1 MPVVCPRPRLGAA
14 FVLRALLTA
23 VFSILVGSCGS
34 TTYYNGTPVVVMTA
48 TNSHF
53 SSFIVSIDAI
63 TLTRNDG
70 NIFNALALAE
80 QADLTQVVNLS
91 QMLEAPAIPTGT
103 YNQGTITLDFGVS
116 SINYDAFGQSVPLT
130 PLDNTGALLTS
141 VTLTFNF
148 DPNHPL
154 VVNYQAG
161 VNLGLEFDLAASTI
175 VNAAA
180 GTMNFTPMVVA
191 STLVANNNPVFI
203 RGLFLIAQPSSNNF
217 ILNTVPLHDNNPY
230 GATFGAATIAVD
242 ANTVYDLNGTIYT
255 GSAGLNLLTTLPLNA
270 LVGAQGTF
278 SDISQVTPVLHATQI
293 YAGNSLEGPGV
304 DHLVGTVSA
313 RSADTLTLHNASV
326 IPRGGAAN
334 GLGQTFIDTATVTLG
349 SSTIINIDGSTAAG
363 TSNLAI
369 SVGQQVEAIGQ
380 VTADS
385 TTGVVTG
392 LDATQGEVRLQS
404 TRLWGTLLSATPGNL
419 QLALA
424 GIGVS
429 YTPAFNFAG
438 TGVSSASDANPSS
451 YAINTGTLDESA
463 TPGSTLLQVDGMA
476 TPFGAAPPDFNASAV
491 TPPAQI
497 DSLLQV
503 EWLAGTVTPFV
514 SSNASGLLVD
524 LSNTSLTSATIDTG
538 PYSVDVHLLGA
549 MPLIVPDTTN
559 GTNYAIGAGGQTIM
573 NTFTTFSGL
582 VTQIG
587 TELSASHNLHKLVAV
602 GHYDPSTN
610 SFIAKR
616 IDIAEL

>member
-23 VFSILVGSCGS
+23 VFSILVGSCGG

-48 TNSHF
+48 TNNHF

-63 TLTRNDG
+63 TLTRSDG
-70 NIFNALALAE
+70 NVFNALALAE
-80 QADLTQVVNLS
+80 QADLTHVVDLS

-103 YNQGTITLDFGVS
+103 YNQGTITLDFS
-116 SINYDAFGQSVPLT
+116 TASINYDVNGQSVALT
-130 PLDNTGALLTS
+130 PLDNSGAAVTT

-148 DPNHPL
+148 DPSHPL
-154 VVNYQAG
+154 VVNYQQG

-191 STLVANNNPVFI
+191 STLIANNNPVFV
-203 RGLFLIAQPSSNNF
+203 RGLFLIAQPSSNDF

-242 ANTVYDLNGTIYT
+242 SNTVYDLNGVIYT
-255 GSAGLNLLTTLPLNA
+255 GSTGLNLLTTLPLNA

-293 YAGNSLEGPGV
+293 YAGNSLEGPAV
-304 DHLVGTVSA
+304 DHFVGTVSA
-313 RSADTLTLHNASV
+313 RSGDTLTLHNVSV

-334 GLGQTFIDTATVTLG
+334 GVGQTFLANAPVTMG
-349 SSTIINIDGSTAAG
+349 ASTIINTDGSTTAG
-363 TSNLAI
+363 ASNLAI

-380 VTADS
+380 VTTDA
-385 TTGVVTG
+385 TTGAVTG
-392 LDATQGEVRLQS
+392 LDVTQGEVRLQS
-404 TRLWGTLLSATPGNL
+404 TRLWGTLLSAAPGNL

-429 YTPAFNFAG
+429 YTSAFTFTG
-438 TGVSSASDANPSS
+438 TGASVDANPSN
-451 YAINTGTLDESA
+451 YAVNTGTLDESA
-463 TPGSTLLQVDGMA
+463 VPANTVLQVDGLV
-476 TPFGAAPPDFNASAV
+476 TPFGSAPPDFNASAV
-491 TPPAQI
+491 TTPASI

-503 EWLAGTVTPFV
+503 EWPAGTLSPFV
-514 SSNASGLLVD
+514 SSSTSGLLVD
-524 LSNTSLTSATIDTG
+524 LSNANLTSATIDTG
-538 PYSVDVHLLGA
+538 PYSVDVHTLGS

-559 GTNYAIGAGGQTIM
+559 GTNYAIGAGGAAIM
-573 NTFTTFSGL
+573 NTFVSFSGL
-582 VTQIG
+582 VSQIS
-587 TELSASHNLHKLVAV
+587 TELGASHNLHKLVAV

-610 SFIAKR
+610 TFIAKR

>member
-23 VFSILVGSCGS
+23 LFSILVGSCGS

-53 SSFIVSIDAI
+53 SSFIVSIDSI

-70 NIFNALALAE
+70 NAFNALALAE

-103 YNQGTITLDFGVS
+103 YNQGTITLDFTTS
-116 SINYDAFGQSVPLT
+116 SINYDVNGQSVPLT
-130 PLDNTGALLTS
+130 ALDNTGTAVST

-154 VVNYQAG
+154 VVNYQQG

-191 STLVANNNPVFI
+191 STLIANNNPVFI
-203 RGLFLIAQPSSNNF
+203 RGLFLIAQPSSNDF

-242 ANTVYDLNGTIYT
+242 ANTVYDLNGVLYT
-255 GSAGLNLLTTLPLNA
+255 GSTGLNLLTTLPLNA

-278 SDISQVTPVLHATQI
+278 SDISKVTPVLHATQI
-293 YAGNSLEGPGV
+293 YAGNSLEGPAV
-304 DHLVGTVSA
+304 DHFVGTVSA
-313 RSADTLTLHNASV
+313 RSGNTLTMHNVSV

-334 GLGQTFIDTATVTLG
+334 GVGQTFLASAPVTMG
-349 SSTIINIDGSTAAG
+349 ASTIINTDGSATAGA
-363 TSNLAI
+363 SNLAI

-380 VTADS
+380 VTTDATS
-385 TTGVVTG
+385 GAVTG
-392 LDATQGEVRLQS
+392 LDVTQGEVRLQS
-404 TRLWGTLLSATPGNL
+404 TRLWGGLLSATPGNL
-419 QLALA
+419 QLGLA

-429 YTPAFNFAG
+429 YASAYTFTG
-438 TGVSSASDANPSS
+438 TGASSDADPAN

-463 TPGSTLLQVDGMA
+463 TPAGTVLQVDGFV
-476 TPFGAAPPDFNASAV
+476 TPFGSAPPDFNATAV
-491 TPPAQI
+491 TAPAAI

-503 EWLAGTVTPFV
+503 EWSAGTLTPFV
-514 SSNASGLLVD
+514 SSTSSGLLVD
-524 LSNTSLTSATIDTG
+524 LSNASLTSATIDTG
-538 PYSVDVHLLGA
+538 PYSVDVHGMGA

-559 GTNYAIGAGGQTIM
+559 GTNYSIGAGGEAIM
-573 NTFTTFSGL
+573 NTFTSFSGL
-582 VTQIG
+582 VAQIG
-587 TELSASHNLHKLVAV
+587 TELSASHNVHKLVAV

>member
-23 VFSILVGSCGS
+23 AFSILVGSCGS

-48 TNSHF
+48 TNNHF

-130 PLDNTGALLTS
+130 ALDNNGTPMTS

-230 GATFGAATIAVD
+230 GATFGAATIEVD
-242 ANTVYDLNGTIYT
+242 ANTVYDLNGTLYT
-255 GSAGLNLLTTLPLNA
+255 GNAGLNVLTTLPLNA

-278 SDISQVTPVLHATQI
+278 SDISKVTPVLHATRV

-313 RSADTLTLHNASV
+313 RSGDTLTLHNASV

-334 GLGQTFIDTATVTLG
+334 GLGQSFIDTATVTLG

-380 VTADS
+380 VTGDT

-429 YTPAFNFAG
+429 YTPAFTFAG

-463 TPGSTLLQVDGMA
+463 TPGSTLLQVDGMV

-503 EWLAGTVTPFV
+503 EWPAGTAAPFV

-524 LSNTSLTSATIDTG
+524 LSNTTLTSATIDTG

-559 GTNYAIGAGGQTIM
+559 GTNYSIGAGGNTIM
-573 NTFTTFSGL
+573 NTFTTFGGL

-616 IDIAEL
+616 VDIAEL